1 MPKQSIKFRV
11 ICINPPQF
19 ACGFSEL
26 EFGLQDKGKALLIG
40 SETGSDER
48 RYDFRLSVQKHDDG
62 SANFSGA
69 YAHGPRQA
77 RFLYLTLK
85 ARQADSWQIVKRIKI
100 SLRVITWDMVARALA
115 EDKTLAVAVSGQ
127 GAATVPLLDGGWQ
140 VQD

>member
-1 MPKQSIKFRV
+1 M
-11 ICINPPQF
+11 
-19 ACGFSEL
+19 
-26 EFGLQDKGKALLIG
+26 QDKGKALLIG

>member
-11 ICINPPQF
+11 ICINPPQV
-19 ACGFSEL
+19 ASGFGDMQ
-26 EFGLQDKGKALLIG
+26 FGLQDKNKSLLIG

-48 RYDFRLSVQKHDDG
+48 RYEFRLSVQMHDDG
-62 SANFSGA
+62 SANCSGA

-100 SLRVITWDMVARALA
+100 PLGAITWDMVARALA
-115 EDKTLAVAVSGQ
+115 EDKTLDVKVSGQ
-127 GAATVPLLDGGWQ
+127 GAAIVPLLDGGWQ

>member
-1 MPKQSIKFRV
+1 MPKQPIKFRV
-11 ICINPPQF
+11 ICVNPPPI
-19 ACGFSEL
+19 APGSCEL

-40 SETGSDER
+40 SETGSDEL
-48 RYDFRLSVQKHDDG
+48 RYEFRLSVQKHDDG
-62 SANFSGA
+62 SANCSGA

-85 ARQADSWQIVKRIKI
+85 ARQTDSWQIVKRIKI
-100 SLRVITWDMVARALA
+100 PLGAITWDMVARALA
-115 EDKTLAVAVSGQ
+115 EDKTVAVTVSGQ